1 MSGRKFT
8 WANSRQVP
16 TYEKLDRVLVST
28 DWEQKFPLATVEALT
43 REISDHTPLLLD
55 TGDKIKKKNNK
66 PFKFELGWLL
76 KDGFFELVSDVWL
89 KEKRGVTPLQKWQ
102 NKIRRLRQFLRGWGE
117 NIAGAYKKEKQEWDK
132 LAETQLLSQQEWDL
146 KQCVKERLAQ
156 LLREEELSWFQ
167 RAKTTKILKGD
178 NNTRY
183 FQMVANGKRRKTRIF
198 RLEQEEGVIE
208 GEEQLGNYISD
219 YYKGLFGK
227 PERNNFSLD
236 ESMTDDIPQVTAA
249 ENEALVA
256 DFTEKEVRDAIFLM
270 KHNKAPG
277 PDGFPAEFYQVFWSL
292 IKDDLLAM
300 FRDFHSGNLP
310 LFSLNFGII
319 TLLPKAQEVKKIEQ
333 YRPICML
340 NVSFKVFTKV
350 IANRLLGVARKVI
363 RPSQSAFL
371 PGSNILEGAV
381 VLHETL
387 HELRKKRLKGVIL
400 KLDFEKA
407 YDKVNWSFLQQV
419 LRMKGFCGKWCH
431 WIEKIVTGGSVS
443 VKVNDDVGHFFQTK
457 KGLRQGDPLSPVLFN
472 LVADMLAVLIERSKS
487 QDQFNGLVPHLV
499 EDGLSILQYADDTI
513 LFLEDD
519 LEKAKNL
526 KLVLSAFEKLSGLK
540 INFHKSELF
549 CFGETKDLLPDYVEL
564 FGCKEGVMP
573 FRYLGI
579 PMCTRKLS
587 NKDWSVVEE
596 RFQKKLSSWK
606 GKLLSSGGRL
616 VLINS
621 VLSSLPMFMMSFFRV
636 PKGVLKKLDY
646 YRSRF
651 FLAM

>member
-1 MSGRKFT
+1 
-8 WANSRQVP
+8 
-16 TYEKLDRVLVST
+16 
-28 DWEQKFPLATVEALT
+28 
-43 REISDHTPLLLD
+43 
-55 TGDKIKKKNNK
+55 
-66 PFKFELGWLL
+66 
-76 KDGFFELVSDVWL
+76 
-89 KEKRGVTPLQKWQ
+89 
-102 NKIRRLRQFLRGWGE
+102 
-117 NIAGAYKKEKQEWDK
+117 
-132 LAETQLLSQQEWDL
+132 
-146 KQCVKERLAQ
+146 
-156 LLREEELSWFQ
+156 
-167 RAKTTKILKGD
+167 
-178 NNTRY
+178 
-183 FQMVANGKRRKTRIF
+183 
-198 RLEQEEGVIE
+198 
-208 GEEQLGNYISD
+208 
-219 YYKGLFGK
+219 
-227 PERNNFSLD
+227 
-236 ESMTDDIPQVTAA
+236 
-249 ENEALVA
+249 
-256 DFTEKEVRDAIFLM
+256 
-270 KHNKAPG
+270 
-277 PDGFPAEFYQVFWSL
+277 
-292 IKDDLLAM
+292 M

-540 INFHKSELF
+540 INFHKSEWF